1 MKNIL
6 SSLTNRIFF
15 ASALLVV
22 VSMAVAVYRLN
33 VSVTAQAQRELLTGL
48 HEAASLVQEHKGA
61 QFDTFIRLGRLVADL
76 PKLKAAVAT
85 DDPPT
90 VQPIAE
96 DYEHQINADLFVV
109 TSQVGRVLARAGRIT
124 PSITD
129 LDRMLAA
136 HPAGDYSTWFWPY
149 ADGVLQIAAIPILV
163 DPAPAAPGTLVVG
176 FSLDR
181 AAAERFKSL
190 TGQSDIVLVMGNR
203 IVASTLDANRTALL
217 TDVGSLRGEFDRRL
231 MGEDFVGLAEALGAN
246 PSDPDAPIALVL
258 RSRTEH
264 LRFLRQFYRDIIVT
278 GVAAVL
284 VATLLG
290 YFIARTVTRPLRA
303 VAATMRQMA
312 ATGDLKTAPPGPGRW
327 DDEDARTVASAFQ
340 NLTAA
345 LDRFQREA
353 SQRERLSSL
362 GRLSTVVAH
371 EVRNPL
377 MIIKAA
383 VRNLRKHTTPEVVDI
398 ARNIDE
404 EVTRLNRVV
413 TDVLDFARPIRYQIE
428 PADLVAIC
436 RDAAQATQAAPES
449 VPVTVE
455 TEPSG
460 VAPVVTDAER
470 VRSVL
475 VNLLTNAQ
483 VAVRAAGAGPPAGT
497 PPVRLR
503 VSRAGTDRWAIDVID
518 RGQGIAPADMSH
530 VFEPFF
536 TTSRNG
542 SGLGLALAR
551 NVVEGLGGA
560 IAIESRQNVGTTVRI
575 TLPETSRPTET
586 HS

>member
-1 MKNIL
+1 MNVL

-22 VSMAVAVYRLN
+22 VTMVVAVYRLN
-33 VSVTAQAQRELLTGL
+33 VAVTAQAQRELRVGL

-61 QFDTFIRLGRLVADL
+61 QFDNFIRLGRLVADL
-76 PKLKAAVAT
+76 PKLKAAALE

-96 DYEHQINADLFVV
+96 DYEKQINADLFVV
-109 TSQVGRVLARAGRIT
+109 TNPAGRVLARAGRVT
-124 PSITD
+124 PPVID

-136 HPAGDYSTWFWPY
+136 HRSADSSTWFWPY
-149 ADGVLQIAAIPILV
+149 DDGVLQIAAIPMVI
-163 DPAPAAPGTLVVG
+163 DPLPGRVGTLIVG

-190 TGQSDIVLVMGNR
+190 TGDSDIVVVMGNR

-217 TDVGSLRGEFDRRL
+217 ADVGSLRGEFDRRL
-231 MGEDFVGLAEALGAN
+231 LNEDFVGLAEPLGAN
-246 PSDPDAPIALVL
+246 VSDPDAPVALVL

-264 LRFLRQFYRDIIVT
+264 LRFLRDFYRDIAVT

-303 VAATMRQMA
+303 VAATMREMA
-312 ATGDLKTAPPGPGRW
+312 ATGDLTTAPPGPGRW

-377 MIIKAA
+377 MIIKSA
-383 VRNLRKHTTPEVVDI
+383 VRNLRKQASPEVVDV
-398 ARNIDE
+398 ASSIDE

-436 RDAAQATQAAPES
+436 RDAAQATQVAPES

-455 TEPSG
+455 TGASAA
-460 VAPVVTDAER
+460 APVVTDVER
-470 VRSVL
+470 VRAVL

-483 VAVRAAGAGPPAGT
+483 IAVRAAGAIGGAPPI
-497 PPVRLR
+497 RLR

-518 RGQGIAPADMSH
+518 RGPGIAPADLSH

-560 IAIESRQNVGTTVRI
+560 IAIDSRQNVGTTVRI
-575 TLPETSRPTET
+575 TLPETSRPAET

>member
-1 MKNIL
+1 MNLL

-22 VSMAVAVYRLN
+22 VSISVAVYRLN
-33 VSVTAQAQRELLTGL
+33 VSVTAQAQRELRTGL
-48 HEAASLVQEHKGA
+48 EEAANLVQEHKGA
-61 QFDTFIRLGRLVADL
+61 QFENFTRQGRLVADL
-76 PKLKAAVAT
+76 PRLKAAVEE

-96 DYEHQINADLFVV
+96 DYEKQINADLFVV
-109 TSQVGRVLARAGRIT
+109 TNKTGRVLARAGHIT
-124 PSITD
+124 PPAID
-129 LDRMLAA
+129 LDRMMAA
-136 HPAGDYSTWFWPY
+136 HPSADNTTWFWPY
-149 ADGVLQIAAIPILV
+149 DDGVLQIAAMPMVI
-163 DPAPAAPGTLVVG
+163 DPVPGRLGTLIVG
-176 FSLDR
+176 FTLDR
-181 AAAERFKSL
+181 AAAERFKTL
-190 TGQSDIVLVMGNR
+190 THSDIVLVMGNR
-203 IVASTLDANRTALL
+203 IVASTLDADRTALL

-231 MGEDFVGLAEALGAN
+231 MDEDFVGLAEPLGDN
-246 PSDPDAPIALVL
+246 VSDRDAPVALVL

-264 LRFLRQFYRDIIVT
+264 LRPLRAFYRDVVVS
-278 GVAAVL
+278 GLAAML
-284 VATLLG
+284 VATILG
-290 YFIARTVTRPLRA
+290 YGIARTVTGPLRG

-340 NLTAA
+340 NLTAS

-353 SQRERLSSL
+353 AQRERLSSL

-377 MIIKAA
+377 MIIKSA
-383 VRNLRKHTTPEVVDI
+383 VRNLRKNQSPEVVDV
-398 ARNIDE
+398 AASIDE
-404 EVTRLNRVV
+404 EVNRLNRVV

-436 RDAAQATQAAPES
+436 RDAAQAAQAAPES
-449 VPVTVE
+449 VPVTVDAGAS
-455 TEPSG
+455 TI
-460 VAPVVTDAER
+460 APIVTDAER

-483 VAVRAAGAGPPAGT
+483 AAVRAARPPNGIV
-497 PPVRLR
+497 PIQLR
-503 VSRAGTDRWAIDVID
+503 VGRAGADRWAIDVID
-518 RGQGIAPADMSH
+518 SGQGIAPGDLSH

-560 IAIESRQNVGTTVRI
+560 IAIESRQNAGTTVHI
-575 TLPETSRPTET
+575 TLPEATTPAET
-586 HS
+586 RA

>member
-22 VSMAVAVYRLN
+22 VSIAVAVYRLN
-33 VSVTAQAQRELLTGL
+33 VSVTASAQRELRVGL
-48 HEAASLVQEHKGA
+48 GEAASLVKEYKGVR
-61 QFDTFIRLGRLVADL
+61 FDNFTRLGRLVADL
-76 PKLKAAVAT
+76 PRLKAAVSEN
-85 DDPPT
+85 DPPT

-96 DYEHQINADLFVV
+96 EYEKQINADLFVV
-109 TSQVGRVLARAGRIT
+109 TNPTGRVLARAGRIT
-124 PSITD
+124 PPVID
-129 LDRMLAA
+129 LDRMLAE
-136 HPAGDYSTWFWPY
+136 HPAADNATWFWPY
-149 ADGVLQIAAIPILV
+149 GEGVLQIAAIPMVI
-163 DPAPAAPGTLVVG
+163 DPAPGRVGTLFVG

-190 TGQSDIVLVMGNR
+190 TQSHIVLVMGDR
-203 IVASTLDANRTALL
+203 IVASTLDADRTALL
-217 TDVGSLRGEFDRRL
+217 TNVGSLRGEFDRWL
-231 MGEDFVGLAEALGAN
+231 MDEDFVGLAEPLGAN
-246 PSDPDAPIALVL
+246 ALDPDAPVALVL

-264 LRFLRQFYRDIIVT
+264 LRFLRAFYRDIIVT

-284 VATLLG
+284 VATVLG
-290 YFIARTVTRPLRA
+290 YLIARTVTRPLRA
-303 VAATMRQMA
+303 VAATMREMA

-353 SQRERLSSL
+353 AQRERLSSL

-377 MIIKAA
+377 MIIKSA
-383 VRNLRKHTTPEVVDI
+383 VRNLRKHPSPEVVDV
-398 ARNIDE
+398 AGSIDE
-404 EVTRLNRVV
+404 EVARLNRVV

-436 RDAAQATQAAPES
+436 RDAAQATQVAPDS

-455 TEPSG
+455 TEPSAT
-460 VAPVVTDAER
+460 APVVTDAER

-483 VAVRAAGAGPPAGT
+483 AAVRAAAPPNGGT
-497 PPVRLR
+497 PIRLR
-503 VSRAGTDRWAIDVID
+503 IGRSGTDRWVIDVID
-518 RGQGIAPADMSH
+518 HGQGIAPADLSH

-536 TTSRNG
+536 TTSRTG

-560 IAIESRQNVGTTVRI
+560 IAIESRHHVGTTVRI
-575 TLPETSRPTET
+575 TLPEAARAAEI
-586 HS
+586 HA

>member
-1 MKNIL
+1 MNLL

-15 ASALLVV
+15 GSALLVV
-22 VSMAVAVYRLN
+22 VSIVVAVYRLN
-33 VSVTAQAQRELLTGL
+33 VSVTASAQRELRVGL
-48 HEAASLVQEHKGA
+48 GEAAGLVKEYKGV
-61 QFDTFIRLGRLVADL
+61 QFDNFTRLGRLVADL
-76 PKLKAAVAT
+76 PRLKAAVSEN
-85 DDPPT
+85 DPPT

-96 DYEHQINADLFVV
+96 EYEKQINADLFVV
-109 TSQVGRVLARAGRIT
+109 TNPSGRVLARAGRIT
-124 PSITD
+124 PPVID
-129 LDRMLAA
+129 LDRMLAE
-136 HPAGDYSTWFWPY
+136 HPAADSPTWFWPY
-149 ADGVLQIAAIPILV
+149 DEGVLQIVALPMVI
-163 DPAPAAPGTLVVG
+163 DPVPGRVGTLVVG

-190 TGQSDIVLVMGNR
+190 TNSDIVLVMGSR
-203 IVASTLDANRTALL
+203 IVASTLRPDRTALL

-231 MGEDFVGLAEALGAN
+231 MNEDFVGLAEPLGDNA
-246 PSDPDAPIALVL
+246 DRDAPVALVL

-264 LRFLRQFYRDIIVT
+264 LRFLRAFYRDIIVT

-340 NLTAA
+340 QLTAA

-353 SQRERLSSL
+353 AQRERLSSL

-377 MIIKAA
+377 MIIKSA
-383 VRNLRKHTTPEVVDI
+383 VRNLRKHSSPEVVEV
-398 ARNIDE
+398 AGSIDE
-404 EVTRLNRVV
+404 EVQRLNRVV

-436 RDAAQATQAAPES
+436 RDAAQAAQATPDS

-455 TEPSG
+455 PPAPST
-460 VAPVVTDAER
+460 APIATDVER

-475 VNLLTNAQ
+475 VNVLTNAQ
-483 VAVRAAGAGPPAGT
+483 SAVRAAGPGGAAPIQI
-497 PPVRLR
+497 R
-503 VSRAGTDRWAIDVID
+503 VTRSGRDRWAVDVID
-518 RGQGIAPADMSH
+518 HGHGIAQADLSH

-575 TLPETSRPTET
+575 TLPEAATPAET
-586 HS
+586 HA

>member
-1 MKNIL
+1 VNLL

-22 VSMAVAVYRLN
+22 VSIAVAVYRLN
-33 VSVTAQAQRELLTGL
+33 VSVTAQAQRELLDGL

-61 QFDTFIRLGRLVADL
+61 QFNDFIRLGRLVADL
-76 PKLKAAVAT
+76 PRLKAAAEE

-90 VQPIAE
+90 IQPIAE
-96 DYEHQINADLFVV
+96 EYEKQINADLFVV
-109 TSQVGRVLARAGRIT
+109 TNKAGRVLARAGRIK
-124 PSITD
+124 PPLID
-129 LDRMLAA
+129 LDRMLGA
-136 HPAGDYSTWFWPY
+136 HPAADDATWFWPY
-149 ADGVLQIAAIPILV
+149 DDGVLQIAAIPMVI
-163 DPAPAAPGTLVVG
+163 DPVPGWLGTLIVG

-181 AAAERFKSL
+181 AAADRFKSL
-190 TGQSDIVLVMGNR
+190 TKSDIVLVMGNR
-203 IVASTLDANRTALL
+203 IVASTLDADRTALL

-231 MGEDFVGLAEALGAN
+231 MNEDYVGLVEPLGAN
-246 PSDPDAPIALVL
+246 VADRDAPVALVL

-264 LRFLRQFYRDIIVT
+264 LRFLRDFYRDIVVT
-278 GVAAVL
+278 GLAAIV
-284 VATLLG
+284 VATILG
-290 YFIARTVTRPLRA
+290 YGIARTVTRPLRA
-303 VAATMRQMA
+303 VAATMREMA
-312 ATGDLKTAPPGPGRW
+312 ATGDLKTTPPGPGRW

-353 SQRERLSSL
+353 AQRERLSSL

-377 MIIKAA
+377 MIIKSA
-383 VRNLRKHTTPEVVDI
+383 VRNLRKHPSPEVVEV
-398 ARNIDE
+398 AGSIDE

-428 PADLVAIC
+428 AADLVAIC
-436 RDAAQATQAAPES
+436 RDAAQAAQATPES

-455 TEPSG
+455 AGAAMT
-460 VAPVVTDAER
+460 APIVTDAER

-483 VAVRAAGAGPPAGT
+483 AAVRAAGSTNGIPPI
-497 PPVRLR
+497 RLR
-503 VSRAGTDRWAIDVID
+503 IARSGADRWVIDVID
-518 RGQGIAPADMSH
+518 RGQGIAPADLSH

-536 TTSRNG
+536 TTSRSG

-560 IAIESRQNVGTTVRI
+560 IAIESRQNAGTTVRI
-575 TLPETSRPTET
+575 TLPEAATRAET
-586 HS
+586 HA